1 MLCPVTDVS
10 RILVG
15 VAHQFPEDQ
24 HRIGING
31 LRDGEEL
38 NDIKPG
44 ARGPRLFV
52 RNLLER

>member
-52 RNLLER
+52 SNLLER